1 MPKILLLEDDF
12 LIAFDMKT
20 QLEDA
25 GMEVVGPVASN
36 EDAKALI
43 EPGSIQ
49 AAVLDMDL
57 GGVASFPTAHRLKEF
72 GIPFVFV
79 TGNNEADLQDGL
91 ADSPIHT
98 KPVHYPRLIEQLK
111 GFADSD

>member
-43 EPGSIQ
+43 EPGQSMRLCSIWI
-49 AAVLDMDL
+49 
-57 GGVASFPTAHRLKEF
+57 SE
-72 GIPFVFV
+72 
-79 TGNNEADLQDGL
+79 GL
-91 ADSPIHT
+91 
-98 KPVHYPRLIEQLK
+98 PRFLRRI
-111 GFADSD
+111 A

>member
-20 QLEDA
+20 QLADA

-98 KPVHYPRLIEQLK
+98 KPVHYPRLI
-111 GFADSD
+111 

>member
-1 MPKILLLEDDF
+1 MLTGESQCSGRSCRWWTGWAARSGPL
-12 LIAFDMKT
+12 
-20 QLEDA
+20 
-25 GMEVVGPVASN
+25 GPVASN

-43 EPGSIQ
+43 EPGSIH

-111 GFADSD
+111 GFASLD

>member
-36 EDAKALI
+36 
-43 EPGSIQ
+43 
-49 AAVLDMDL
+49 VR
-57 GGVASFPTAHRLKEF
+57 TRRTF
-72 GIPFVFV
+72 GTVPQIF
-79 TGNNEADLQDGL
+79 D
-91 ADSPIHT
+91 
-98 KPVHYPRLIEQLK
+98 
-111 GFADSD
+111 

>member
-12 LIAFDMKT
+12 LIAYDLKA

-36 EDAKALI
+36 EDAEALI
-43 EPGSIQ
+43 APGAIH

-57 GGVASFPTAHRLKEF
+57 GGVPSFPTAHRLQEF

-79 TGNNEADLQDGL
+79 TGNDQADLQDGL
-91 ADSPIHT
+91 ANSPVHT
-98 KPVHYPRLIEQLK
+98 KPVHFPRLIDQLRA
-111 GFADSD
+111 FATPD

>member
-43 EPGSIQ
+43 EPGSIH
-49 AAVLDMDL
+49 AA
-57 GGVASFPTAHRLKEF
+57 GGVSASPYM
-72 GIPFVFV
+72 
-79 TGNNEADLQDGL
+79 
-91 ADSPIHT
+91 S
-98 KPVHYPRLIEQLK
+98 
-111 GFADSD
+111 